1 MIVGG
6 SVTGRLLDM
15 EYRRFK
21 EKAQAKLNDQSETV
35 NLNREENFP
44 LEKVSGDNTPTYL
57 IFEFEF
63 LTGTLAFCPD
73 LYHCYDRGYCRIWM
87 EHPDESEYCCSVDT
101 SIHQ

>member
-44 LEKVSGDNTPTYL
+44 LEKVSGDNIHIYL
-57 IFEFEF
+57 ISEFEF
-63 LTGTLAFCPD
+63 LKGALAFCPN
-73 LYHCYDRGYCRIWM
+73 LYYYYDRGYCRIRM
-87 EHPDESEYCCSVDT
+87 EHSEESKYRCPIDT
-101 SIHQ
+101 SIYQ